1 MKQYET
7 IWTRNFLHNLNFF
20 LALFELL
27 APMAFL
33 SGQVA
38 EEEEEKKRRRR
49 KTKERPPP
57 VTMMNVWG
65 MEVRIVIF
73 GFYIFPH
80 YKR

>member
-1 MKQYET
+1 
-7 IWTRNFLHNLNFF
+7 
-20 LALFELL
+20 
-27 APMAFL
+27 MAFL

-38 EEEEEKKRRRR
+38 EEEEEEKRRRK

-73 GFYIFPH
+73 GFYISPPH
-80 YKR
+80 YLGGDDIRFGIRQMFFSFFCALQVFM